1 MNSLF
6 LDESF
11 ANGVDQ
17 ANLEALFQQELAVLN
32 RQQYQQCYNKQ
43 AHDKVFR
50 NR

>member
-1 MNSLF
+1 MRALPM
-6 LDESF
+6 
-11 ANGVDQ
+11 GVDQ